1 MSRRRPTPRWVYTQL
16 LAAYGFQGWWPADSR
31 FEILVGAILTQ
42 GTAWHNVEQA
52 IAALRRARLLSARG
66 LVDAS
71 APALAECLRPSGY
84 FNVKARR
91 LHGLARWYLD
101 AGGYRRLARHATA
114 RLRAMLLEV
123 HGVGPE
129 TADDILL
136 YVFQRPVFVID
147 AYTRRLFARLELAPA
162 DARYEDLQRWLQET
176 LHAEVQ
182 VYNEFHA
189 LIVRHAKVACRRKP
203 VCGGCRL
210 RARCAVGANGL
221 S

>member
-16 LAAYGFQGWWPADSR
+16 LAAYGSQGWWPADSR

-42 GTAWHNVEQA
+42 GTAWRNVEQA
-52 IAALRRARLLSARG
+52 IAALRRARLLSAKA
-66 LVDAS
+66 LLDATE
-71 APALAECLRPSGY
+71 PALAECLRPSGY

-91 LHGLARWYLD
+91 LRRLARWYFD
-101 AGGYRRLARHATA
+101 AGGYRRLARYATA

-147 AYTRRLFARLELAPA
+147 AYTRRLFTRLELAPG
-162 DARYEDLQRWLQET
+162 DARYDDLQRWLQET

-182 VYNEFHA
+182 IYNEFHA
-189 LIVRHAKVACRRKP
+189 LIVHHAKVACRRKP
-203 VCGGCRL
+203 VCAACSL
-210 RARCAVGANGL
+210 RARCAVGANGR